1 MAAKKPSPQFDFIV
15 EQLKKNP
22 NAAYAEIAAAAQK
35 KGMKVFPIMFGR
47 AKAMLGLVPS
57 APRGAG
63 KATRKKAAAKAAAAK
78 VAKAK
83 PAAAAAPTGARR
95 GRPRKV
101 AAAPAADLG
110 GLEGIIAQVKASAA
124 ERETYRAAIEK
135 IRAILDSVL

>member
-15 EQLKKNP
+15 EQLKKNA
-22 NAAYAEIAAAAQK
+22 NATYAEIAAAAQK

-63 KATRKKAAAKAAAAK
+63 KATRKKAAAKAA
-78 VAKAK
+78 KAK

-95 GRPRKV
+95 GRPRKA

-124 ERETYRAAIEK
+124 ERETYRAALEK